1 MNLDIIIKVL
11 CGVACAIIAKNKGYS
26 MILGFIMG
34 YLNKEEKEIS
44 ETYSYIYKK

>member
-34 YLNKEEKEIS
+34 YFIHIIGLLIAIFIKNKE
-44 ETYSYIYKK
+44 